1 MNNKYLKRSGFDMD
15 LKNFIYEFNL
25 ASTMTVKDREE
36 WTDVLNNNISMD
48 VDYTDSVSLYHL
60 VDSFN
65 QLYLKFK
72 KDQESLPGLGVVGD
86 TRIVKYNYS
95 ENNDYERLVFFVDNY
110 YSDKR
115 FKYGEGILYIERIDD
130 VYKSYLTNGLLSFEE
145 GFVRKYLSL
154 SEDNM
159 KKYLDFGCKY
169 DVLIDGFNYFKNK
182 QVFGNG
188 TTMIFTKI
196 NGKLLSGIDT
206 FEVSL
211 GNIYFNYED
220 YVNIVFRLGDKLE
233 IDYEHSKVKLNNV
246 LYEDERLVI
255 DELVK
260 KIYVNI
266 NNLSSMNDFDKKK
279 VNANIRKL
287 LPNG

>member
-1 MNNKYLKRSGFDMD
+1 MD

-72 KDQESLPGLGVVGD
+72 KDQESLPGLVVVGD

>member
-72 KDQESLPGLGVVGD
+72 KDQESLPGLVVVGD

>member
-1 MNNKYLKRSGFDMD
+1 MNNKYLKRSGFDID

-25 ASTMTVKDREE
+25 ASTMTVKNREE

-72 KDQESLPGLGVVGD
+72 KDQESLPGLGSVGD

-159 KKYLDFGCKY
+159 KKYLDFGSKY

-206 FEVSL
+206 FEISL

-233 IDYEHSKVKLNNV
+233 IDYEYSKVKLNNV
-246 LYEDERLVI
+246 LYEDERSVI